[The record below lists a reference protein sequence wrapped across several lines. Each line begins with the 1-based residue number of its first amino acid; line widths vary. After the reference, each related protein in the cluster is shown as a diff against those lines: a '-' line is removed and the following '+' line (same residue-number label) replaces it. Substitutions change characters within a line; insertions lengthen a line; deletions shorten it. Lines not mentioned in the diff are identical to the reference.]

1 VVNQELPV
9 SVPTKEEERDKAEQQ
24 STARSS
30 LADDAYRQLRDLIVS
45 LKLSPGTTLSDSDLT
60 VRLKVSRT
68 PIRQALHRLQQEGFA
83 VVSQSGAVSRLL
95 VAPMTVDDMRELH
108 AILGVLEGL
117 AVRSAAALEPQPRRA
132 LVTRMRQL
140 NGNLRKAWTPN
151 ALRVREAQDLHVQ
164 FHRSF
169 VEAAAPPRLL
179 AELNALQPQVER
191 YERVY
196 SASLSDGFTQSLAEH
211 DALIE
216 AIADGDADRAERCVI
231 TNWRKGSDR
240 YARIAASLGE
250 RGNW

>member
-1 VVNQELPV
+1 
-9 SVPTKEEERDKAEQQ
+9 
-24 STARSS
+24 
-30 LADDAYRQLRDLIVS
+30 
-45 LKLSPGTTLSDSDLT
+45 
-60 VRLKVSRT
+60 
-68 PIRQALHRLQQEGFA
+68 
-83 VVSQSGAVSRLL
+83 
-95 VAPMTVDDMRELH
+95 MTVDDMRELH

-117 AVRSAAALEPQPRRA
+117 AARSAAALEPQQRRA

-211 DALIE
+211 DALID
-216 AIADGDADRAERCVI
+216 AIAEGEADRAERCVI

-240 YARIAASLGE
+240 YARIAVSLGE